1 MDVDGSSRSQSNF
14 SSRLAPARHLRV
26 SLEERLL
33 RTAVEAGL
41 LLPLDM
47 DKESMDSGLW
57 MVVL

>member
-1 MDVDGSSRSQSNF
+1 MEYLGVLKD
-14 SSRLAPARHLRV
+14 
-26 SLEERLL
+26 LEALDL
-33 RTAVEAGL
+33 GL